1 MFFLESKIAKI
12 VTMSTFVTPLSAEQT
27 SKSRGDGC
35 EVGAQLNF
43 FRANNIP
50 KNEGLFYVPQ
60 VQIEAKAH

>member
-1 MFFLESKIAKI
+1 
-12 VTMSTFVTPLSAEQT
+12 MSTFVTPLSAEQT
-27 SKSRGDGC
+27 SKSSRGDGC

-50 KNEGLFYVPQ
+50 KNEGLFYDPE

>member
-1 MFFLESKIAKI
+1 
-12 VTMSTFVTPLSAEQT
+12 MSTFVTPLSAEQT
-27 SKSRGDGC
+27 SKSSRGDGC

-50 KNEGLFYVPQ
+50 KNEGLFYVPE